1 MESAEGMK
9 ALLDTNALLWLSFAP
24 EELGKRALAI
34 IERARADAS
43 LSVSAVSFW
52 EAALLRDKGKLHL
65 DVPPLIWRRGVLD
78 LGISEIPLDG
88 AIGVRAVQLADLP
101 SDPADRFIVATAE
114 REDATLITGDRRI
127 LEWQGQLSRQDA
139 RR

>member
-1 MESAEGMK
+1 MK

-24 EELGKRALAI
+24 EELGRRALSL
-34 IERARADAS
+34 IEKARQDAA

-52 EAALLRDKGKLHL
+52 EAALLREKGKLQL
-65 DVPPLIWRRGVLD
+65 DVPPVVWRREVLD

-88 AIGVRAVQLADLP
+88 VLGVRAAQLSGLP

-114 REDATLITGDRRI
+114 REKATLITGDHRI
-127 LEWQGQLSRQDA
+127 LEWRSELARQDA